1 MSTLEAGDRA
11 PAFNLKD
18 QDGTSRRL
26 SEFKGQKVVLYFY
39 PKADTPGC
47 TTQSCALRDAE
58 PDLTQLDAVVIGV
71 SPDTPERQK
80 KFDDKYG
87 LGFTLLADTEHE
99 VAEKYGVWGEKV
111 NYGRKYMGIIRSAF
125 VIDEQ
130 GKIAAAFYKVS
141 PKDTVPKAT
150 KALEELKAKGS

>member
-1 MSTLEAGDRA
+1 MAKLKPGDKA
-11 PAFNLKD
+11 PDFSLSDQRGKTVKLKD
-18 QDGTSRRL
+18 FRGKR
-26 SEFKGQKVVLYFY
+26 VVVYFY

-58 PDLTQLDAVVIGV
+58 PDLKKLKAVVLGI
-71 SPDTPERQK
+71 SPDPPEKQA

-87 LGFTLLADTEHE
+87 LGFTLLADTEHT

-125 VIDEQ
+125 LIDEK
-130 GKIAAAFYKVS
+130 GKVSHAWPKIS
-141 PKDTVPKAT
+141 PKDTPTKLL
-150 KALEELKAKGS
+150 KALAES

>member
-1 MSTLEAGDRA
+1 MATLAAGDRA
-11 PAFNLKD
+11 PAFTLLD
-18 QDGTSRRL
+18 QEGKKVKL
-26 SEFKGQKVVLYFY
+26 SDFKGRNVVLYFY

-58 PDLTQLDAVVIGV
+58 SDLSKLDAVVLGV
-71 SPDTPERQK
+71 SPDPPEKQA

-111 NYGRKYMGIIRSAF
+111 NYGRKYMGIVRSAF
-125 VIDEQ
+125 VVDAT
-130 GKIAAAFYKVS
+130 GKLAGVFYKIS
-141 PKDTVPKAT
+141 PKDTVPKVT
-150 KALEELKAKGS
+150 KVLEELG